1 MANAQYTTKLSLYGD
16 VKLKEGSCL
25 EKEMVKDDEK
35 EDQDLWQDYKRHEV
49 DPGLNT
55 SLYTVSQKVAT
66 FIFYDNFG
74 KREPIFIFFSLLN
87 SERIC
92 GERWN

>member
-1 MANAQYTTKLSLYGD
+1 
-16 VKLKEGSCL
+16 
-25 EKEMVKDDEK
+25 MVKDDEK

-74 KREPIFIFFSLLN
+74 KREPIFIFFFTVKFRKDLRRKMELKQSPPLKSVVALPC
-87 SERIC
+87 EK
-92 GERWN
+92 